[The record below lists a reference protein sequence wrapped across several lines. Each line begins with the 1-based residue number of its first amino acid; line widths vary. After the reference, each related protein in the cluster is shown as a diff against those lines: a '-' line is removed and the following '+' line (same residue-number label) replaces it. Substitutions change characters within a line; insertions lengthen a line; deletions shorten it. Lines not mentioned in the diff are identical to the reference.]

1 MNSAREPFWT
11 AKKYLAPVWSE
22 DDATAGA
29 RDHEGLV
36 AALRRLGL
44 LDYLTVDAWD
54 AGDAQYRLLFG
65 GFVTCSSYPGNSG
78 IYKLNEEGIR
88 IWKIFR
94 LGEYGK
100 LGEQS

>member
-1 MNSAREPFWT
+1 M
-11 AKKYLAPVWSE
+11 
-22 DDATAGA
+22 
-29 RDHEGLV
+29 
-36 AALRRLGL
+36 
-44 LDYLTVDAWD
+44 DAWD